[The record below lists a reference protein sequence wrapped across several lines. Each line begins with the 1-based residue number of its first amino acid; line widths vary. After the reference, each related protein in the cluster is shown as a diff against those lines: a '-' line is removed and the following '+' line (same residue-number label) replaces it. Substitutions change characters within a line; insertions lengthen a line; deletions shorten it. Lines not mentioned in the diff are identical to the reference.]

1 MKTKKLNIKKVK
13 HFIENNFP
21 PYNECTILQ
30 ETNDQ
35 VVALL
40 DYGKRGE
47 KLRVTIGY
55 TGDEYSLCKLL
66 QTDFIK

>member
-1 MKTKKLNIKKVK
+1 MKNKKLNIKKAK

-21 PYNECTILQ
+21 PYNDITII
-30 ETNDQ
+30 EEDDDK
-35 VVALL
+35 VIALL
-40 DYGKRGE
+40 DYGKREE

-55 TGDEYSLCKLL
+55 TGDEYSLYKLL